1 MKPTQTNLRALAVIT
16 LCLAILSGCAAPIL
30 RDSGD
35 FVTSDL
41 IDSRIAVGP
50 VVDAREE
57 SPEGLANRRVAL
69 KPDDV
74 QIELAEGVSEVHRA
88 AQISRIGGEGHVSQS
103 LKAARQVGAGILI
116 MPTLDQLL
124 IDEMGTNGLDP
135 VAQIVDVALF
145 PITLGTAV
153 VTQGE
158 RGGVGH
164 QYIPIYNVQVN
175 MKMNV
180 DFYRVSDG
188 QKLMSRSYERTAYV
202 KTNKDNIEGSR
213 FNPTDDLVDLGRE
226 QGRFLVREFGKEI
239 AKYEIN
245 DLSEQVNF

>member
-1 MKPTQTNLRALAVIT
+1 MRPTQMKLRSIAVFILCAGVLA
-16 LCLAILSGCAAPIL
+16 GCAAPLL

-41 IDSRIAVGP
+41 VDSRIAVGP
-50 VVDAREE
+50 VVDARAE

-69 KPDDV
+69 KSDDI

-88 AQISRIGGEGHVSQS
+88 AQISRIGGKGQLSQS
-103 LKAARQVGAGILI
+103 LKAARQVGAGVLI
-116 MPTLDQLL
+116 MPTLNQLL
-124 IDEMGTNGLDP
+124 IDDMGRNGLDP
-135 VAQIVDVALF
+135 VADIVDVVLF

-164 QYIPIYNVQVN
+164 QYIPIHNIQVN
-175 MKMNV
+175 MKLGV

-188 QKLMSRSYERTAYV
+188 EKLMSRIYDRTAYV

-213 FNPTDDLVDLGRE
+213 FNPTDDLVDVGRE

-245 DLSEQVNF
+245 DLSEQVDF

>member
-1 MKPTQTNLRALAVIT
+1 MRPTHTNLRAFAVFT
-16 LCLAILSGCAAPIL
+16 LCCAILGGCAAPLL

-41 IDSRIAVGP
+41 VDSRIAVGP
-50 VVDAREE
+50 VVDARTE

-69 KPDDV
+69 KADDI

-88 AQISRIGGEGHVSQS
+88 AQISRIGGQGHLSQS
-103 LKAARQVGAGILI
+103 LKAARQVGAGVLI
-116 MPTLDQLL
+116 MPTVEQLL
-124 IDEMGTNGLDP
+124 IDDMGRNGLDP
-135 VAQIVDVALF
+135 VADIVDVALF

-164 QYIPIYNVQVN
+164 QYIPIYNIQVN
-175 MKMNV
+175 MKVGV

-188 QKLMSRSYERTAYV
+188 KKLMSRTYERTAYV

-245 DLSEQVNF
+245 DLSEQVEF

>member
-1 MKPTQTNLRALAVIT
+1 MRPAQTNLRATAVFT
-16 LCLAILSGCAAPIL
+16 LCLTILSGCAAPLL
-30 RDSGD
+30 RDDGD

-50 VVDAREE
+50 VTDSRAQG
-57 SPEGLANRRVAL
+57 PEGLANRRVSL
-69 KPDDV
+69 QSDDI

-88 AQISRIGGEGHVSQS
+88 AQISRIGGQGHLSQS
-103 LKAARQVGAGILI
+103 LKAANQVGAGVLI

-124 IDEMGTNGLDP
+124 IDDMGRNGLDP
-135 VAQIVDVALF
+135 VADIVDVALF
-145 PITLGTAV
+145 PITLGAAIA
-153 VTQGE
+153 TQGE

-164 QYIPIYNVQVN
+164 QYIPIYNIQVN
-175 MKMNV
+175 MKMTV

-188 QKLMSRSYERTAYV
+188 QKLMSRTYDRTAYV

-226 QGRFLVREFGKEI
+226 QARFLVREFGKEI
-239 AKYEIN
+239 AKYEIK
-245 DLSEQVNF
+245 DLSEQLEF